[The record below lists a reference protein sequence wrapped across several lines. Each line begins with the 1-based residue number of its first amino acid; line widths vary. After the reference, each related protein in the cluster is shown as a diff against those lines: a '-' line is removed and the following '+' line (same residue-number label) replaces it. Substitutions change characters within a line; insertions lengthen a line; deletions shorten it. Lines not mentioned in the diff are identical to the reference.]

1 MQGEVVERAV
11 DWVLLLC
18 LRIFVPSDYLE
29 LCALGII
36 SSEDELDDGVNIPVR

>member
-11 DWVLLLC
+11 DWVLLFC
-18 LRIFVPSDYLE
+18 LRVFVSSDYFE

-36 SSEDELDDGVNIPVR
+36 SSEDELGVMVNIPGR